1 MKKTAVLL
9 AVILIPI
16 ILTCLVVF
24 LYTKTL
30 TFKVQK
36 AVYGKDCNVHAAV
49 IYKDVVWTFNNKKA
63 PLMSVFKYFIALKV
77 LDKIEKE
84 KLSLNDK
91 VAVTEDMIIR
101 TTYSPMLKKYSKTP
115 FELSV
120 SELMKYMVSES
131 DNNATDILLSYAGG
145 ISNVQEYLNALNFSG
160 IKISADEKMME
171 ADIQN
176 QYINQAAPL
185 DVIRL
190 MKTARED
197 SLLSDEHKKFIDGI
211 MIETITGG
219 DKIKAGLPKDMVF
232 GHKTGMSSR
241 KPDGVRIAENDAGFV
256 ILPNGETYYIA
267 VFVSES
273 KMSDSENHALAAQI
287 SKIVYEYITAQ
298 KR

>member
-1 MKKTAVLL
+1 M

-63 PLMSVFKYFIALKV
+63 PLMSVFKYFVALKV

-115 FELSV
+115 FKLSV

-131 DNNATDILLSYAGG
+131 DNNATDVLLSYAGG
-145 ISNVQEYLNALNFSG
+145 ISNVQEYLNTLGFSD
-160 IKISADEKMME
+160 IKLFADEKMME
-171 ADIQN
+171 VDIQT
-176 QYINQAAPL
+176 QYLNTATPL

-197 SLLSDEHKKFIDGI
+197 DLLSDEHKKFIDGI

-219 DKIKAGLPKDMVF
+219 DKIKAGLPKDMIF

-241 KPDGVRIAENDAGFV
+241 KPNGVRIAENDAGFV
-256 ILPNGETYYIA
+256 ILPNGEAYYIS